1 MLLSGVNSSYTKD
14 TASLSTWLTTKTK
27 RTRPK
32 GLFCFVLV
40 CFSTIRCSSISDS
53 RCACRAANTAI
64 YDANTQRTVCGCQVV
79 LWPAHH
85 TPPQSSATLHVCTI
99 RRPVAT
105 VGFGITLP
113 PAVEFQPRLV
123 ACLCPVQSSALSRFA
138 PETQQKQNRRSHF
151 SCTGRALGAV
161 QTKSNKHTE
170 AKRISSNCGQG
181 HLFTQVDSWGL
192 RCSQEE
198 WFFCLNKI

>member
-113 PAVEFQPRLV
+113 PAVEFQPRLL

-138 PETQQKQNRRSHF
+138 PETQQKLTF
-151 SCTGRALGAV
+151 RALAWCTTGELCK
-161 QTKSNKHTE
+161 QKSNKHTE

-192 RCSQEE
+192 RCSQGEL
-198 WFFCLNKI
+198 FFCLNKI